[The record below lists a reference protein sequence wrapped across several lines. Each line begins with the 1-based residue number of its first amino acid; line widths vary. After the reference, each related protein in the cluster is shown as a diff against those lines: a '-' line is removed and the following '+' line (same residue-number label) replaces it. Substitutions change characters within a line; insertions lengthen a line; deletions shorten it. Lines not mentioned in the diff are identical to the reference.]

1 MLGLK
6 LCALGHSDPD
16 TNFGLGNFTQY
27 LNSEVNEISK
37 SYFKNEQVSH
47 IESGKNYM
55 ICH

>member
-27 LNSEVNEISK
+27 LNSEVYGISTSK
-37 SYFKNEQVSH
+37 MSRSRTLNQVK
-47 IESGKNYM
+47 I
-55 ICH
+55 I